1 MYMSK
6 QTFYYVVSG
15 VFFLVAIMHLL
26 RAVNGWEAVIGGV
39 VIPVWFSWVAVAL
52 AGYLGYRSY
61 SFGKKL

>member
-1 MYMSK
+1 MSK

-15 VFFLVAIMHLL
+15 VFFLVAFAHLM
-26 RAVNGWEAVIGGV
+26 RAVYGWEAVIGGV
-39 VIPVWFSWVAVAL
+39 AIPVSFSWGAVLL